1 MTHYLIATTVLETIV
16 RGSLENDERLRLH
29 APLHLVR
36 THPVEVAVEEGQ
48 CRVSV
53 QLDARMG
60 ESLPALASS
69 VRQAIAEALGSMT
82 GLKVAAVDISFS
94 GVFPVGA

>member
-29 APLHLVR
+29 APLPLIR
-36 THPVEVAVEEGQ
+36 THPVEVAVEGGQ

-60 ESLPALASS
+60 ENLPALASS
-69 VRQAIAEALGSMT
+69 VRQTIAEALGSMT